1 MCSMGLISVLN
12 LEQELILVGV
22 GEAVP
27 LEDDLVHLVAGL
39 RVVTQHRLHK
49 LKREVKG
56 PI

>member
-49 LKREVKG
+49 LKREVG